1 MFQGEKQILNRTNL
15 SSVIEVALEQKLDAG
30 MRDKTEIFTQI
41 VQELNVPRPTVRRI
55 ARDLRNK
62 YVDRVRVLQSDYTVK
77 IGEG

>member
-1 MFQGEKQILNRTNL
+1 M

-62 YVDRVRVLQSDYTVK
+62 YRDRIRVLQSEVTP
-77 IGEG
+77 IL